1 MYFRCYI
8 AALYVANGA
17 RRPSHEFHHGRLR
30 GQDVGRADALKIP
43 AVPVGLQLQRI
54 HMEYSKYKSVA
65 QSMDGGKIDR
75 NVGPAIRV
83 DENFLE
89 VDLAQHVV
97 ANRRERIVIG
107 RDDRYL
113 RFVRL
118 CRRGHAGKAAAPNED
133 GKEDGVVGT
142 SEKGQRILQNVP
154 RCAGT
159 RLGLYRGPEVD
170 RRL

>member
-17 RRPSHEFHHGRLR
+17 RRTSHEFHHGRLR
-30 GQDVGRADALKIP
+30 AQDVGRADALEIP

-75 NVGPAIRV
+75 DVGPALRV
-83 DENFLE
+83 HENFLE

-97 ANRRERIVIG
+97 ANRRERIVVG

-133 GKEDGVVGT
+133 GKEDGGAALKK
-142 SEKGQRILQNVP
+142 SQHL
-154 RCAGT
+154 
-159 RLGLYRGPEVD
+159 
-170 RRL
+170 